1 MSRSSCRTPS
11 FKYVPCLGSLEVDA
25 ARMLQDSC
33 ATVQVLLNPL
43 CCTGLAHGEK
53 NELINPLA
61 LLNKSLI
68 TCFKCRVSGICCALL
83 TLQLPV

>member
-1 MSRSSCRTPS
+1 M
-11 FKYVPCLGSLEVDA
+11 DA

-43 CCTGLAHGEK
+43 HCTELVHGEK
-53 NELINPLA
+53 NELTNPLA
-61 LLNKSLI
+61 LHNKSLM

-83 TLQLPV
+83 PLQLPA